1 MIAAFTL
8 HPAINGAMALVLGFI
23 ASYFLG
29 HPFPDRSSKILGYLL
44 KIAVVGLGFGMNL
57 QETLA
62 AGQEGIGLTACF
74 IALTLGVAMLLSWA
88 LKLPPK
94 LSYLLGTG
102 TAICGGSAIAT
113 VSPIISATEKDI
125 SVSIGVVFL
134 LNSVALVIFPF
145 IGHWLELSQYQFGMW
160 AAIAIHDTSSVVGA
174 AGAYGDEALRVAT
187 TVKLVRALWIIPVS
201 IFSIVL
207 FRSKDKAFQIP
218 WFIFLFITVIFTK
231 DYLPL
236 NPALVGT
243 VVDGAKA
250 MMVLALFLVGSSLPG
265 INIRSLGSGALVLGL
280 VLWILVSV
288 SSLLLI
294 VL

>member
-1 MIAAFTL
+1 MV
-8 HPAINGAMALVLGFI
+8 MGFI

-29 HPFPDRSSKILGYLL
+29 HPLARANSKVISQLL
-44 KIAVVGLGFGMNL
+44 KTAVVGLGFGMNL

-62 AGQEGIGLTACF
+62 AGQDGIGLTACF
-74 IALTLGVAMLLSWA
+74 IAFTLGIAMALSWL

-134 LNSVALVIFPF
+134 LNSIALIIFPL
-145 IGHWLELSQYQFGMW
+145 IGQWLDLSQYQFGMW

-174 AGAYGDEALRVAT
+174 ASAYGDEALRVAT
-187 TVKLVRALWIIPVS
+187 TVKMVRALWIIPVAVLS
-201 IFSIVL
+201 IFL
-207 FRSKDKAFQIP
+207 FRSKKMGFQIP
-218 WFIFLFITVIFTK
+218 WFILLFITVIVAK

-236 NPALVGT
+236 EQGVIHT
-243 VVDGAKA
+243 VVSSSKA
-250 MMVLALFLVGSSLPG
+250 MMVLALFFVGSSLPG
-265 INIRSLGSGALVLGL
+265 INLQSLGKRALVLG
-280 VLWILVSV
+280 VALWVLVSV

-294 VL
+294 ML

>member
-1 MIAAFTL
+1 M
-8 HPAINGAMALVLGFI
+8 INGAMALVMGFI

-29 HPFPDRSSKILGYLL
+29 HPLPTHNSKAISQLL
-44 KIAVVGLGFGMNL
+44 KIAVVGLAFGMNL
-57 QETLA
+57 QETLS
-62 AGQEGIGLTACF
+62 AGQDGIGLTACF
-74 IALTLGVAMLLSWA
+74 IALTLGVAMILSWL

-113 VSPIISATEKDI
+113 ISPIISATEKDI

-134 LNSVALVIFPF
+134 LNSVALIIFPV
-145 IGHWLELSQYQFGMW
+145 IGQWLDLSQHQFGMW

-174 AGAYGDEALRVAT
+174 ASAYGDEALRVAT

-201 IFSIVL
+201 IFSIFL
-207 FRSKDKAFQIP
+207 FRSKTKGFQTP
-218 WFIFLFITVIFTK
+218 WFILLFITVIFTK
-231 DYLPL
+231 DYLSMDPRL
-236 NPALVGT
+236 IGT
-243 VVDGAKA
+243 VVGGAKA

-265 INIRSLGSGALVLGL
+265 INIRSLGWGALVLGL
-280 VLWILVSV
+280 VLWVLVSV

-294 VL
+294 I